1 MVRGGTGKSSKKAI
15 YAALFGNMAIAISK
29 LVAALFTGSTS
40 MWAETYHS
48 FSDTLNQI
56 LLLVGIRTSKKRVSE
71 RHPFGYGKEQF
82 FWSFVVSVLIFGI
95 SGFISLE
102 RGIASLLNSQLQHQI
117 ENIAINY
124 VILAIS
130 FLFEAN
136 ALRIAFL
143 SFKKT
148 IEERGDRLNFSTLI
162 GEFKESKD
170 TSVLTILVED
180 TSAIIGIIVAVVSL
194 FLTEITGNRFF
205 DSIGS
210 LIIGLIL
217 MSFAVFLARENKEL
231 LIGES
236 ISRRDYKKINAIISK
251 IPEVN
256 RIISIRSMHL
266 APEDVLI
273 AIEVSLVDNLDTDKI
288 EIVIDNIENK
298 IREIIP
304 YVNLSKIYVEPE
316 QDNSSSINRYSKDL
330 GKQK

>member
-1 MVRGGTGKSSKKAI
+1 LVGGGGAKGGSKKVV
-15 YAALFGNMAIAISK
+15 YAALFGNLAIAISK

-82 FWSFVVSVLIFGI
+82 FWSFIVSVLIFGI

-102 RGIASLLNSQLQHQI
+102 RGVASLIPGAQPLQHQI
-117 ENIAINY
+117 ENMTINY
-124 VILAIS
+124 IILIIS
-130 FLFEAN
+130 FVFEAN

-148 IEERGDRLNFSTLI
+148 IEGRGDRLNFSTLI

-170 TSVLTILVED
+170 TSVLTVLVED
-180 TSAIIGIIVAVVSL
+180 TSALIGIAVAVVAL
-194 FLTEITGNRFF
+194 FLTQVTGNRIF
-205 DSIGS
+205 DYIGS

-217 MSFAVFLARENKEL
+217 MAFAVFLARENKEL

-236 ISRRDYKKINAIISK
+236 ISRRDYRRITAIISK

-288 EIVIDNIENK
+288 ESVIDNIENK
-298 IREIIP
+298 VREIIP

-316 QDNSSSINRYSKDL
+316 RDNSSSNRYNKDL
-330 GKQK
+330 

>member
-1 MVRGGTGKSSKKAI
+1 MVGGSKSAV

-56 LLLVGIRTSKKRVSE
+56 LLLIGIRTSKKRVSE

-82 FWSFVVSVLIFGI
+82 FWSFIVSILIFGI

-102 RGIASLLNSQLQHQI
+102 RGIVSLLDLQLHQQI
-117 ENIAINY
+117 ENMTINY

-130 FLFEAN
+130 SIFEAN
-136 ALRIAFL
+136 ALRIAFF

-148 IEERGDRLNFSTLI
+148 IEGRGDRLTFSTVI
-162 GEFKESKD
+162 DEFKESKD
-170 TSVLTILVED
+170 TSVLTVLVED
-180 TSAIIGIIVAVVSL
+180 TSALIGIAVAALAL
-194 FLTEITGNRFF
+194 FLTEVTGNRFF

-210 LIIGLIL
+210 IMIGFIL
-217 MSFAVFLARENKEL
+217 MAFAVFLAKENKEL

-236 ISRRDYKKINAIISK
+236 ISRRDYRRINAIVSK

-256 RIISIRSMHL
+256 RIISIRSMYL

-273 AIEVSLVDNLDTDKI
+273 AIEVSLVDNLDTDSI
-288 EIVIDNIENK
+288 ESVIDNIENK
-298 IREIIP
+298 VREIIP
-304 YVNLSKIYVEPE
+304 YADPSKIYVEPE
-316 QDNSSSINRYSKDL
+316 RDSSSSIRNRYHQHLRK
-330 GKQK
+330 

>member
-273 AIEVSLVDNLDTDKI
+273 AIEVSLADNLDTDKI
-288 EIVIDNIENK
+288 EMVIDNIENK

>member
-1 MVRGGTGKSSKKAI
+1 MVGGGGAKGGSKKVV
-15 YAALFGNMAIAISK
+15 YAALFGNLAIAISK

-82 FWSFVVSVLIFGI
+82 FWSFIVSVLIFGI

-102 RGIASLLNSQLQHQI
+102 RGVASLLPGAQPLQHQI
-117 ENIAINY
+117 ENMTINY
-124 VILAIS
+124 IILTIS
-130 FLFEAN
+130 FIFEAN

-148 IEERGDRLNFSTLI
+148 IEGRGDKLNFSTLI

-170 TSVLTILVED
+170 TSVLTVLVED
-180 TSAIIGIIVAVVSL
+180 TSALIGIAVAVLAL
-194 FLTEITGNRFF
+194 FLTQVTGNRIF
-205 DSIGS
+205 DYIGS

-217 MSFAVFLARENKEL
+217 MAFAVFLARENKEL

-236 ISRRDYKKINAIISK
+236 ISRRDYRRITAIISK

-288 EIVIDNIENK
+288 ESVIDNIENK
-298 IREIIP
+298 VREIIP

-316 QDNSSSINRYSKDL
+316 RDNSSSNRYNKDL
-330 GKQK
+330 